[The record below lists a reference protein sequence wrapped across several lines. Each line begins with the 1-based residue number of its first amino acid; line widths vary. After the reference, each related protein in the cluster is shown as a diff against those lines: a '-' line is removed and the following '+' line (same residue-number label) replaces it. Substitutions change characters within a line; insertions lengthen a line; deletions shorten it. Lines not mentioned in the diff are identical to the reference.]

1 MIWYCSSMLKWL
13 FEHKCDYRNQV
24 EELQT
29 LVAELRERLA
39 KRDAEALVFQ
49 ERLAELEERLAKY
62 EHPKDSSNSS
72 IPPSQDPRRRKYPKR
87 EKSDRPAGGQKGHPG
102 SHHAWEE
109 TPDEIIPLHPLVCSH
124 CGSEELSLFPDYE
137 EARQEIELP
146 PIQPFVREFRA
157 FGGQCAHCGKRT
169 RAAFPEHLKGSVQIG
184 HSIEHMVVYLKT
196 AMHASHDKIVDFLK
210 EHWKLSVSHGWI
222 QSALER
228 SRQRFLPVY
237 QQIFEHLKQQPVLH
251 SDETGCPIAG
261 KKQWFWVFAVDTLCA
276 YVASTSRGFKV
287 IQEAIGDTFNGS
299 WISDR
304 YGAQLKMAAL
314 HQICLA
320 HLSRDCKWLIEAE
333 NSVWAL
339 QLRTFLQKI
348 IRTRDH
354 YGDAWD
360 PQQAE
365 IQQLTRQYENEL
377 NQLLSKPPVK
387 AKKGKNKPKALILYE
402 QLNIHQDKILHFLY
416 NPLVPPTNNLAERLL
431 RGFVTHRKVNGEF
444 KTLEGAQGQA
454 VFRSMIQSARLQGK
468 NIFDVLSFKQ
478 SLFQPS

>member
-1 MIWYCSSMLKWL
+1 MLKWL
-13 FEHKCDYRNQV
+13 FEHKCEYRKRV
-24 EELQT
+24 EEL
-29 LVAELRERLA
+29 
-39 KRDAEALVFQ
+39 EALVSELKDTIAQREIETARQNAIFQ
-49 ERLAELEERLAKY
+49 ERISELEAKLAKY
-62 EHPKDSSNSS
+62 EHPKDSTNSS
-72 IPPSQDPRRRKYPKR
+72 IPPSQDPHRRKYPKR
-87 EKSDRPAGGQKGHPG
+87 EKSDRPAGGQKGHKG
-102 SHHAWEE
+102 NYHAWEE
-109 TPDEIIPLHPLVCSH
+109 HPDEIIPLHPLACQH
-124 CGSEELSLFPDYE
+124 CGSEDLSLFPDYE

-169 RAAFPEHLKGSVQIG
+169 RAAFPAHLKGSVQIG
-184 HSIEHMVVYLKT
+184 HSIEHLVVYLKT

-210 EHWKLSVSHGWI
+210 EHWRLSVSHGWI

-228 SRQRFLPVY
+228 SKQRFLPVY
-237 QQIFEHLKQQPVLH
+237 EQILEHLKQQPVLH

-261 KKQWFWVFAVDTLCA
+261 KKQWFWVFAMDTLCA

-304 YGAQLKMAAL
+304 FPAQLKMAAQ

-320 HLSRDCKWLIEAE
+320 HLCRELKWIMEAE

-339 QLRTFLQKI
+339 HLRAFLQKI
-348 IRTRDH
+348 IQTRDAH
-354 YGDAWD
+354 GDAWD
-360 PQQAE
+360 PQLPE
-365 IQQLTRQYENEL
+365 IQELTRQAQDEL
-377 NQLLSKPPVK
+377 DQRLSKPPVK
-387 AKKGKNKPKALILYE
+387 AKNGKQKPKALIMYE
-402 QLNIHQDKILHFLY
+402 QLNIHQDKILHFLH

-444 KTLEGAQGQA
+444 KTQEGAQGQA
-454 VFRSMIQSARLQGK
+454 VFRSIFQSARLQGK
-468 NIFDVLSFKQ
+468 NIFDILSFKQ

>member
-1 MIWYCSSMLKWL
+1 MLKWL
-13 FEHKCDYRNQV
+13 FEHKCEYRNRV
-24 EELQT
+24 EELEA
-29 LVAELRERLA
+29 LVSELREA
-39 KRDAEALVFQ
+39 AAQRDREIAVQNAIFQ
-49 ERLAELEERLAKY
+49 ERISELEAKLAKY
-62 EHPKDSSNSS
+62 ENPKDSTNSS
-72 IPPSQDPRRRKYPKR
+72 IPPSQDPHRRKYPKR
-87 EKSDRPAGGQKGHPG
+87 EKSDRPAGGQKGHKG

-109 TPDEIIPLHPLVCSH
+109 TPDEIVPLHPLACQH
-124 CGSEELSLFPDYE
+124 CGSEDLTRFPDYE

-146 PIQPFVREFRA
+146 PIKPWVREFRA
-157 FGGQCAHCGKRT
+157 FGGQCAQCGKRT
-169 RAAFPEHLKGSVQIG
+169 RAAFPEHLKGTVQIG
-184 HSIEHMVVYLKT
+184 HSIEHLVVYLKT
-196 AMHASHDKIVDFLK
+196 AMHASHDKIVDFMR
-210 EHWKLSVSHGWI
+210 EHLRLSVSHGWI

-228 SRQRFLPVY
+228 SKQRFLPVY
-237 QQIFEHLKQQPVLH
+237 EQIFEHLKQQPVLH

-261 KKQWFWVFAVDTLCA
+261 KKQWFWVFAVDTLCG

-304 YGAQLKMAAL
+304 YPAQLKMAAQ

-320 HLSRDCKWLIEAE
+320 HLSRELKWIIEAE

-339 QLRTFLQKI
+339 HLRTFLQKI
-348 IRTRDH
+348 IRTRDQ

-365 IQQLTRQYENEL
+365 IQQLTQRYQDEL
-377 NQLLSKPPVK
+377 DQLLLKPPVK
-387 AKKGKNKPKALILYE
+387 TKKGKDKPKALIMYE

-444 KTLEGAQGQA
+444 KNLDGAQGQA